1 MKILLNKQPLKTDI
15 ENRWCLVCST
25 TYSHDQFSNE
35 VIKQI
40 NGVLKLSKRSSHG
53 YDDDIH
59 IYNTTNL
66 KSPRKEIY
74 SRPYRK
80 ITRDKVNRIMK
91 KSSKR
96 IIKTVG
102 SEVTIY
108 SFML

>member
-1 MKILLNKQPLKTDI
+1 MK
-15 ENRWCLVCST
+15 
-25 TYSHDQFSNE
+25 

-66 KSPRKEIY
+66 QSPRKEIY
-74 SRPYRK
+74 SPYRK